1 MPKMKANSAV
11 LALLLLLSVLS
22 ISSYGQEGLSTLRG
36 TATDA
41 SGAVVPGVTVT
52 AREVL
57 TNVVVRTVTT
67 DAQGN
72 YEMPAL
78 KSGSYQVTATLAGF
92 KKSVVDDVL
101 LQSNQVKRVDIKL
114 EVGEVTNQVT
124 VSAASATIQTE
135 EGKIGSDFKAE
146 EQYASLPIPGNAF
159 SGTWAVLA
167 VLPDVQRQPGD
178 WGSPTFAGQG
188 GSQIHM
194 GQDGVKEETTNS
206 QTVNME
212 AVAELKAVVV
222 NNTADYS
229 RVGYFDTITKSGT
242 NDFHFDGSYY
252 YRTSAAAA
260 RGFFEEE
267 KTPVIYH
274 TFNLAAS
281 GPIIKNKTF
290 FYALWN
296 GERVPAHS
304 FHLINV
310 PTDAMRKG
318 DFSALGTIIDPTT
331 NSPFPGNVIPDS
343 RISSVAKATQDLLIP
358 APNRGDPNV
367 PVNNFSWT
375 HNWPDDQFNANVF
388 MVRIDHQLSEKNSL
402 YGRIQM
408 YFPQYVLVGNYPE
421 TVWTKTR
428 HSYSWAVTDTHTF
441 SPAVVNSFTFGGNFD
456 SENYDGT
463 VDGVQ
468 PASGAELVKQM
479 GLQGVNQAGI
489 STPGGSPVLNISGY
503 DQISIVPGGYD
514 RPGENFN
521 VADSVSWAKGKH
533 VLKIGG
539 ELRTYSFYNEIVSND
554 NYGNFSFDGA
564 FTGDAYADFLLGIPI
579 SSTRLNPLVNRT
591 DTSKEL
597 GLFVTDTF
605 KVTKNLTLDLGLRWD
620 RFTSTTYKDGLMY
633 NWDPSTGNVIV
644 PQDAM
649 SKISPLYPSNIT
661 VAAGDVVPKPDEW
674 NFVPRIG
681 FAYRLDDK
689 TVIRGGYGIFNEFMP
704 STSSSGGRV
713 NGGGPFEIAETYTN
727 SITNGAPFFQM
738 PNPFPTSLVSA
749 EIPSQDVRAIPM
761 KTKNGQIHQ
770 FNVSLERQI
779 GDIGVRLSYIG
790 SRNRNMNYSIGTNM
804 PEPSL
809 IPFSDNRR
817 PFPQFVGTTVYR
829 TDGGQNYDSM
839 SLNVN
844 RRVGQVTFDAHWTW
858 AHGMN
863 NTPFVGDGIQVN
875 PYEPL
880 QWSRDFFAK
889 HRVVVNA
896 MWDLPFGHGKR
907 YGANVPSA
915 VNQVIGGWS
924 VTWVAYFMTG
934 QYFSPTFSGADPS
947 NTNTYGGYPDRV
959 CNGNYDPGKRDINN
973 WFDASCFQVSQP
985 GHFGNSGANVLEG
998 PGMNVNNMTF
1008 QKNFKITERMQFDIM
1023 TLVGNIFNHPNFL
1036 PPSADIST
1044 SDVGVISSTYGYYA
1058 AERANARMIEFRA
1071 RLRF

>member
-1 MPKMKANSAV
+1 MPKVRANSV
-11 LALLLLLSVLS
+11 LLTLMLLLSVLS
-22 ISSYGQEGLSTLRG
+22 LTSYSQEGLSTLRG

-41 SGAVVPGVTVT
+41 SGAVVPGVTVS
-52 AREVL
+52 AREVQ
-57 TNVVVRTVTT
+57 TNVVARTATT

-78 KSGSYQVTATLAGF
+78 KSGTYQLTATLAGF
-92 KKSVVDDVL
+92 KTFVVDGIL
-101 LQSNQVKRVDIKL
+101 LQSNSVKRVDITL
-114 EVGEVTNQVT
+114 EVGEVATQVT
-124 VSAASATIQTE
+124 VSAASAAIQTE

-167 VLPDVQRQPGD
+167 VLPDVQRESGD

-242 NDFHFDGSYY
+242 NDYHFDGSYY
-252 YRTSAAAA
+252 YRTSATAA

-310 PTDAMRKG
+310 PTDAMRAG

-331 NSPFPGNVIPDS
+331 GSPFPNNVIPDS
-343 RISSVAKATQDLLIP
+343 RISGVAKQTQNLLIP
-358 APNRGDPNV
+358 APNRGDANV

-388 MVRIDHQLSEKNSL
+388 MVRLDHQVSEKNSL

-428 HSYSWAVTDTHTF
+428 HSYSWVVTDTHTF
-441 SPAVVNSFTFGGNFD
+441 SPALVNSLTFGGNYD
-456 SENYDGT
+456 AENYDGT

-468 PASGAELVKQM
+468 PASGAELVTQM

-489 STPGGSPVLNISGY
+489 STPGGSPVINIDGY
-503 DQISIVPGGYD
+503 DEISIVPGGYD
-514 RPGENFN
+514 RPGQNFN
-521 VADSVSWAKGKH
+521 VAESISWAKGKH
-533 VLKIGG
+533 VLKFGG

-554 NYGNFSFDGA
+554 NYGNFSFNGA

-579 SSTRLNPLVNRT
+579 SSTRLNPLVKRT
-591 DTSKEL
+591 QTSKEL
-597 GLFVTDTF
+597 GLFVTDSY
-605 KVTKNLTLDLGLRWD
+605 KVTKKLTLDLGIRWD
-620 RFTSTTYKDGLMY
+620 RFSSTTYKDGLMY
-633 NWDPSTGNVIV
+633 NWDASTGNVIV

-649 SKISPLYPSNIT
+649 SKISPLYPGNIA
-661 VAAGDVVPKPDEW
+661 VVAGDVVPKPDEW

-689 TVIRGGYGIFNEFMP
+689 TVIRGGYGIFNEFLGQF
-704 STSSSGGRV
+704 SRV
-713 NGGGPFEIAETYTN
+713 NERGPFEIAETYTN
-727 SITNGAPFFQM
+727 SVTNGVPFFQM

-749 EIPSQDVRAIPM
+749 EVPSQDVTAIPM

-770 FNVSLERQI
+770 FNVSLERQVA
-779 GDIGVRLSYIG
+779 DIGIRLSYIG
-790 SRNRNMNYSIGTNM
+790 SRNRNMNYDIGTNI

-809 IPFSDNRR
+809 IPFSDDRR

-829 TDGGQNYDSM
+829 TNGGLNYDSM

-863 NTPFVGDGIQVN
+863 NMLNREN
-875 PYEPL
+875 PYAPL
-880 QWSRDFFAK
+880 YWNRDFFAK
-889 HRVVVNA
+889 HRFVVNA
-896 MWDLPFGHGKR
+896 VWQMPFGHGKR

-915 VNQVIGGWS
+915 VNQIIGGWS
-924 VTWVAYFMTG
+924 VTWLAYFMTG
-934 QYFSPTFSGADPS
+934 QYFSPSFSDADPS
-947 NTNTYGGYPDRV
+947 NTNSYGGFPDRV
-959 CNGNYDPGKRDINN
+959 CDGNFPTGQRSLSQ
-973 WFDASCFQVSQP
+973 WFDTSCFQNP
-985 GHFGNSGANVLEG
+985 PAGRFGNSGANLLEG
-998 PGMNVNNMTF
+998 PGMNVNNVTF
-1008 QKNFKITERMQFDIM
+1008 QKDFKITERMQFDFM
-1023 TLVGNIFNHPNFL
+1023 TLIGNIFNHPNFL